1 MKNSFSK
8 LPLEVLSVFEHIGVY
23 GLTTSLEP
31 TWGVRGSPQALWPRS
46 LPPSTP
52 PAHFSEQMLRNE
64 ISQGSWLA
72 GAESSGFGVSSRWVM
87 KGGATA
93 SEELELQSQEV
104 S

>member
-8 LPLEVLSVFEHIGVY
+8 LLLEVLSVFGHIGVY
-23 GLTTSLEP
+23 GLTSLEP
-31 TWGVRGSPQALWPRS
+31 MWGVRGSPHTLWPHGP
-46 LPPSTP
+46 PPSTP
-52 PAHFSEQMLRNE
+52 PAHFSEQILRNE

-72 GAESSGFGVSSRWVM
+72 ETESTGFWVSSLWVM